1 MIAPFC
7 DIDSCRATAVNEYRI
22 CQPVSAATDVPVTM
36 AYWCS
41 FEGKAMLTY
50 DQLVAL
56 SPDMASYL
64 QGEAQR
70 RGVGIEEVYREEMA
84 AKAELTKITP
94 RNADLLRI
102 AERCP
107 APQTWYD
114 E

>member
-1 MIAPFC
+1 MIAPPC
-7 DIDSCRATAVNEYRI
+7 DIDSCRATAVDEYRI

-41 FEGKAMLTY
+41 FEGEAM
-50 DQLVAL
+50 AL
-56 SPDMASYL
+56 SPDMTSHL
-64 QGEAQR
+64 QEEAQR

-94 RNADLLRI
+94 QNADLLRI